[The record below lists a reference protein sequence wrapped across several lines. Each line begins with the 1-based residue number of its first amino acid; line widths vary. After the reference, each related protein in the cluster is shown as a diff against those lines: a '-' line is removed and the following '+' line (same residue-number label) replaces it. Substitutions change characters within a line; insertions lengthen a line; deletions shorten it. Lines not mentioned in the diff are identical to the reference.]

1 MTAPNHTIKV
11 FIENEAGS
19 SIKNTYDEKTLELI
33 GSAEVARPYP
43 YPYGFVLDTLS
54 GDGDCVD
61 CFVVTEKALRSGD
74 MVACSPVHLLQQH
87 ERPCRRS
94 RRRCGFRTDDHS
106 RLHHLGVFAH
116 TGKKDAAGVT
126 SRCGGG
132 RTLCSRVPRR
142 HGHARH
148 WGATGFGLDL
158 TEGEQGPSHAGSSSP
173 SARR

>member
-1 MTAPNHTIKV
+1 MSSMTAPNHTIKV

-87 ERPCRRS
+87 ED
-94 RRRCGFRTDDHS
+94 GEIDHKILCVLAGDPGVVADS
-106 RLHHLGVFAH
+106 ALTTIRAFITSVFSHIPGKRMQLGSLL
-116 TGKKDAAGVT
+116 DAAEAV
-126 SRCGGG
+126 RYV
-132 RTLCSRVPRR
+132 RESRVAMVTRD
-142 HGHARH
+142 
-148 WGATGFGLDL
+148 T
-158 TEGEQGPSHAGSSSP
+158 GEQQDLD
-173 SARR
+173 